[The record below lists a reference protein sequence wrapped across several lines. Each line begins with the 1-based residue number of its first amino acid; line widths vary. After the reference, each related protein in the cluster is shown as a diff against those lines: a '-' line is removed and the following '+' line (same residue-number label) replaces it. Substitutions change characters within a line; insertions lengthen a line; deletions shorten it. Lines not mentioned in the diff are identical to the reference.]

1 MTLHGHALRMLAA
14 CAFAVATR
22 LAPASADVITE
33 WNEVATT
40 TLHPA
45 SSIVELR
52 ALASAHGAAFD
63 AVNGFEGRYTPYL
76 VDVKPPSGASAEAA
90 AAAAIHG
97 VLAALLPTQKEVL
110 ETTHTKLLGKIP
122 DGPAKD
128 AGITFGREV
137 ADAHIAARMKD
148 KMDGKAEHIPGT
160 EAGHWRPTPHSI

>member
-76 VDVKPPSGASAEAA
+76 VDVKLPSGASAEAA

-97 VLAALLPTQKEVL
+97 VLAALLPTRKRSSRL
-110 ETTHTKLLGKIP
+110 PIRSSSARSRTDRRRTLASP
-122 DGPAKD
+122 S
-128 AGITFGREV
+128 V
-137 ADAHIAARMKD
+137 ARSPMRTLPR
-148 KMDGKAEHIPGT
+148 G
-160 EAGHWRPTPHSI
+160 